1 MNQRLT
7 ALVLCGFLAAPSLS
21 FAAAASPSASKDA
34 APAAVVKSSP
44 KEEVGVFQ
52 KDHVLIVNGK
62 TLDAAS
68 LPTPVLVR
76 QKETM
81 VPLRLVAEALGYTVS
96 WNPETAS
103 SKLDMSIAS
112 MEFRPG
118 ETLYQRKGKLKV
130 INLDAAYKF
139 TNAPQV
145 VEGVTYVPVSLFGV
159 FFNEVKIEGKTISIT
174 VQKSQLQDAA
184 RLLTEAAAEKS
195 QTQAPNPMVEYSSLT
210 EMEKKVGHTIKVP
223 ASLKNKKVAGMY
235 LFSDGL
241 AQINYEDGSLY
252 RTQKGSAGDISGD
265 YTKYAVDTH
274 WIDGSYKIR
283 GRGDKDAYRT
293 LTWEDG
299 IYTYSYHSQSAL
311 TKAAANQIVRG
322 K

>member
-1 MNQRLT
+1 
-7 ALVLCGFLAAPSLS
+7 
-21 FAAAASPSASKDA
+21 
-34 APAAVVKSSP
+34 
-44 KEEVGVFQ
+44 
-52 KDHVLIVNGK
+52 
-62 TLDAAS
+62 
-68 LPTPVLVR
+68 
-76 QKETM
+76 
-81 VPLRLVAEALGYTVS
+81 
-96 WNPETAS
+96 
-103 SKLDMSIAS
+103 MS
-112 MEFRPG
+112 
-118 ETLYQRKGKLKV
+118 
-130 INLDAAYKF
+130 
-139 TNAPQV
+139 
-145 VEGVTYVPVSLFGV
+145 
-159 FFNEVKIEGKTISIT
+159 FNEVKIEGKTISIT

-241 AQINYEDGSLY
+241 AQINYADGSLY